1 MDTVPTTPASN
12 FDTLYFFSAFAS
24 AFKPNPKHEGR
35 YANDADK
42 NDAGLKAHVDALLQ
56 DSGTFIVKLAGKNNV
71 LPQHRQILA
80 GVVDAIVIM
89 LYFLIV
95 TPVGAKRIV
104 LVSEGDNLE
113 MALDDP
119 AEKYTPFAHAQLK
132 FIQFCVKHGVEIHF
146 LIVKNSPPENGF
158 SAPFVDGWM
167 KALEGSIDASKVYF
181 GLVDSGNDELTFKM
195 AHLVPFIGTTMC
207 EDYMYKS
214 GVLLNGAKVPT
225 TGFKHIMQLDLN
237 PEFSRLPGSTGE
249 PQETFIMFVNTALQ
263 KRFKNVNPA
272 SWNVQPWVS

>member
-12 FDTLYFFSAFAS
+12 LDTLYFFSAFAP

-71 LPQHRQILA
+71 LAQHRQILA
-80 GVVDAIVIM
+80 GIVDAMVIM

-119 AEKYTPFAHAQLK
+119 DKAYTPFSHAQLK

-158 SAPFVDGWM
+158 SSGFVDGWI
-167 KALEGSIDASKVYF
+167 KGLEGVIDASNVYF
-181 GLVDSGNDELTFKM
+181 GLVATGNDEVTFKM

-207 EDYMYKS
+207 EDYMYKKD
-214 GVLLNGAKVPT
+214 GNGAKVPT
-225 TGFKHIMQLDLN
+225 TGFKHVMQLDLD
-237 PEFSRLPGSTGE
+237 PEFTRLPGSTGE

>member
-12 FDTLYFFSAFAS
+12 LDTLYFFSAFAP

-71 LPQHRQILA
+71 LAQHRQILA
-80 GVVDAIVIM
+80 GIVDAMVIM

-119 AEKYTPFAHAQLK
+119 DKAYTPFSHAQLK

-158 SAPFVDGWM
+158 SSGFVDGWI
-167 KALEGSIDASKVYF
+167 KGLEGVIDASNVYF
-181 GLVDSGNDELTFKM
+181 GLVATGNDEVTFKM

-207 EDYMYKS
+207 EDYMYKKD
-214 GVLLNGAKVPT
+214 GNGAKVPT
-225 TGFKHIMQLDLN
+225 TGFKHVMQLDLN
-237 PEFSRLPGSTGE
+237 PEFTRLPGSTGE

-263 KRFKNVNPA
+263 KRFKNVNPV

>member
-12 FDTLYFFSAFAS
+12 LDTLYFFSAFAP

-71 LPQHRQILA
+71 LAQHRQILA
-80 GVVDAIVIM
+80 GIVDAMVIM

-119 AEKYTPFAHAQLK
+119 DKAYTPFSHAQLK

-158 SAPFVDGWM
+158 SSGFVDGWI
-167 KALEGSIDASKVYF
+167 KGLEGVIDASNVYF
-181 GLVDSGNDELTFKM
+181 GLVATGNDEVTFKM

-207 EDYMYKS
+207 EDYMYKKD
-214 GVLLNGAKVPT
+214 GNGAKVPT
-225 TGFKHIMQLDLN
+225 TGFKHVMQLDLD
-237 PEFSRLPGSTGE
+237 PEFTRLPGSTGE

-263 KRFKNVNPA
+263 KRFKNVNPV

>member
-1 MDTVPTTPASN
+1 MAY
-12 FDTLYFFSAFAS
+12 FDTLYFFSVFAS
-24 AFKPNPKHEGR
+24 AFKPNAAHEGR

-42 NDAGLKAHVDALLQ
+42 NDDGLKANVDALLQ

-80 GVVDAIVIM
+80 GIVDAIVIM
-89 LYFLIV
+89 LYLLIV
-95 TPVGAKRIV
+95 TCVGAKRIV

-113 MALDDP
+113 MALNDPDD
-119 AEKYTPFAHAQLK
+119 KYTPFSHAQLK

-167 KALEGSIDASKVYF
+167 KALEGSIDSSKVYF
-181 GLVDSGNDELTFKM
+181 GLVATGNDELTFKM

-207 EDYMYKS
+207 EDYMYKKD
-214 GVLLNGAKVPT
+214 GNGAKIPT
-225 TGFKHIMQLDLN
+225 TGFKHVMQLDLN
-237 PEFSRLPGSTGE
+237 TEFTRLPGSSGE

-263 KRFKNVNPA
+263 KRFKNVNPV

>member
-1 MDTVPTTPASN
+1 VMFESATSYFSSV
-12 FDTLYFFSAFAS
+12 YFFSVFAS
-24 AFKPNPKHEGR
+24 AFKPNAAHEGR

-42 NDAGLKAHVDALLQ
+42 NDAGLKARVDALLQ

-80 GVVDAIVIM
+80 GIVDAMVIM

-119 AEKYTPFAHAQLK
+119 ADKYTPFSHAQLK
-132 FIQFCVKHGVEIHF
+132 FIQFCTKHGVEIHF

-167 KALEGSIDASKVYF
+167 EALEGSIEASNVYF
-181 GLVDSGNDELTFKM
+181 GLVATGNDELTFKM

-207 EDYMYKS
+207 EDYMYKKD
-214 GVLLNGAKVPT
+214 GNGAKVPT
-225 TGFKHIMQLDLN
+225 TGFKHVMQLDLD
-237 PEFSRLPGSTGE
+237 PEFTRLPGSTGE

-272 SWNVQPWVS
+272 SWNVLPWTS

>member
-1 MDTVPTTPASN
+1 MAY

-24 AFKPNPKHEGR
+24 AFKPNAAHKGR

-71 LPQHRQILA
+71 LAQHRQILA
-80 GVVDAIVIM
+80 GIVDAMVIM
-89 LYFLIV
+89 LYLLIV
-95 TPVGAKRIV
+95 TCVGAKRIV

-119 AEKYTPFAHAQLK
+119 DKAYTPFSHAQLK

-158 SAPFVDGWM
+158 SSGFVDGWI
-167 KALEGSIDASKVYF
+167 KGLEGVIDASNVYL
-181 GLVDSGNDELTFKM
+181 GLVATGNDEVTFKM

-207 EDYMYKS
+207 EDYMYKKD
-214 GVLLNGAKVPT
+214 GNGAKVPT
-225 TGFKHIMQLDLN
+225 TGFKHVMQLDLD
-237 PEFSRLPGSTGE
+237 PEFTRLPGSTGE

-272 SWNVQPWVS
+272 SWNVLPWTS